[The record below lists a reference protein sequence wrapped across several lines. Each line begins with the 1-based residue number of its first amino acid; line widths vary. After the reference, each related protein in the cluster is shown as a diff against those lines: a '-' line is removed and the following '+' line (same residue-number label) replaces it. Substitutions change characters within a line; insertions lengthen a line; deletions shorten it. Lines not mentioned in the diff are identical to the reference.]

1 MSKNTFDMN
10 LPLSGMT
17 CASCAAHIEK
27 GLRELHGIA
36 RVNVNLATESA
47 NLVFS
52 DGFVE
57 TDLLV
62 EAVRSTGYDVPT
74 EHIVLPIAGMTCA
87 SCAAHVEG
95 ALWDVPGVLSA
106 NVNLATERANVVYV
120 PGVVSITDLKQAVAE
135 TGYRVAEGESSTTS
149 VEPGVAVD
157 PEVRKMKQSRLR
169 MQVAWGF
176 TVPITLWMFAEMFFG
191 IVWPDHT
198 IFNLG
203 MIVLAMPVL
212 FWVGWPT
219 FRGAWA
225 AVSHGHANMDTLI
238 ALGTLVSLM
247 IGKPVAA
254 WLSHLTRGWPLE
266 WFWRADVKPAYREV
280 TWIWALLIAAR
291 LGIQV
296 YLFQRGDAAA
306 LAWANTLLGWPVTI
320 AVLVL
325 SYIYGIWRL
334 RSLGGPGVHEFRAGK
349 NPPWEGQ
356 TRGF

>member
-1 MSKNTFDMN
+1 MPKANEIREELKSVLGGRTIDAL
-10 LPLSGMT
+10 LPP
-17 CASCAAHIEK
+17 
-27 GLRELHGIA
+27 
-36 RVNVNLATESA
+36 
-47 NLVFS
+47 LVFVIVN
-52 DGFVE
+52 GLFTLEIALGAALGLALVL
-57 TDLLV
+57 TMLRLL
-62 EAVRSTGYDVPT
+62 RGQPWTY
-74 EHIVLPIAGMTCA
+74 
-87 SCAAHVEG
+87 
-95 ALWDVPGVLSA
+95 ALGGL
-106 NVNLATERANVVYV
+106 L
-120 PGVVSITDLKQAVAE
+120 
-135 TGYRVAEGESSTTS
+135 
-149 VEPGVAVD
+149 GVALAAGLALLTRNAASYFLPALVG
-157 PEVRKMKQSRLR
+157 SAL
-169 MQVAWGF
+169 
-176 TVPITLWMFAEMFFG
+176 
-191 IVWPDHT
+191 
-198 IFNLG
+198 IF
-203 MIVLAMPVL
+203 V
-212 FWVGWPT
+212 
-219 FRGAWA
+219 
-225 AVSHGHANMDTLI
+225 
-238 ALGTLVSLM
+238 GTLVSLM